1 MNLVRFHWK
10 PSDLHEIRPWNHKT
24 VVHTEP
30 NSTEPAGPWPYASKC
45 MHLLSRWKNSAD
57 VWYGETHE
65 VFNVVNKRENSA
77 STDW

>member
-24 VVHTEP
+24 AVHTEH
-30 NSTEPAGPWPYASKC
+30 NRMEPTGPWSYASKC
-45 MHLLSRWKNSAD
+45 MHLLSRWENNAD
-57 VWYGETHE
+57 VWDGEPHE
-65 VFNVVNKRENSA
+65 VFNVLNKRENSA